1 MKKIIIFGAGR
12 SSTSLIE
19 YLLSIAEE
27 QQIFITLLDYNE
39 ELAKS
44 KIIIINLVKPHFID
58 ANNQNERL
66 QFIRIST
73 SYIHA
78 TGTYAFRYSKDAIN
92 EKVHVIT
99 QVM

>member
-12 SSTSLIE
+12 SSTSLID

-44 KIIIINLVKPHFID
+44 KIKIINLVKPTS
-58 ANNQNERL
+58 L
-66 QFIRIST
+66 MRI
-73 SYIHA
+73 IKM
-78 TGTYAFRYSKDAIN
+78 KDFSS
-92 EKVHVIT
+92 
-99 QVM
+99 

>member
-12 SSTSLIE
+12 SSTSLID

-44 KIIIINLVKPHFID
+44 KIQNHKFGEAHFID

-66 QFIRIST
+66 QYIRSST

-78 TGTYAFRYSKDAIN
+78 TGTHAFRYSKGCN
-92 EKVHVIT
+92 K
-99 QVM
+99 